1 MLSSSLCCH
10 ARNYQA
16 CGISI
21 EMSHSVTHN
30 DINLLVRNKEQR
42 DSSVP
47 YCLPV
52 TSMSIWV
59 PSPEPTHTVVAHACH
74 PSAGDTQREVH
85 LWAFLLS
92 LHSWIGDFQ
101 YRLSQIQCTW
111 HSEEWYPKIMCSLHM
126 NEYMNKLR
134 HIYIYVWVSSQ
145 ETIFLRG
152 IWELLIRVTRYYLS
166 FFLAIF
172 MFIFG

>member
-1 MLSSSLCCH
+1 MLSSLCCH

-52 TSMSIWV
+52 TSMSTWV
-59 PSPEPTHTVVAHACH
+59 PSPEPTDTVVAHACH

-126 NEYMNKLR
+126 NEYMNKLW
-134 HIYIYVWVSSQ
+134 HIYIYIYICEKDKHWGPKHS
-145 ETIFLRG
+145 
-152 IWELLIRVTRYYLS
+152 
-166 FFLAIF
+166 
-172 MFIFG
+172 